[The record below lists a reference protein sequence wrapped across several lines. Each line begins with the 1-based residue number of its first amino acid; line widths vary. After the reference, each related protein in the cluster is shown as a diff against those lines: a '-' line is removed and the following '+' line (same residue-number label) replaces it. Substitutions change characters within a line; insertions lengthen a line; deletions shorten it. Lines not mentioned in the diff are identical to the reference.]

1 MYFIKI
7 SGFIA
12 EEKVNEFT
20 VTADSCFSRWKHL
33 CMDVVFSKDLIYSDL
48 CHYLS
53 TWENEKSYKDF
64 IQSEDYQ
71 VLYGCFQV
79 PGSITKVNMG
89 EMSSNKQ
96 SDEY

>member
-20 VTADSCFSRWKHL
+20 VTADSCFGRWKHL
-33 CMDVVFSKDLIYSDL
+33 CTDVVFSKDLIHSDL

-53 TWENEKSYKDF
+53 TWENEKCYKDF
-64 IQSEDYQ
+64 IHILFNSGRAGQKLKND
-71 VLYGCFQV
+71 
-79 PGSITKVNMG
+79 IR
-89 EMSSNKQ
+89 
-96 SDEY
+96 